1 MPSDQP
7 DDHIAEFTLELL
19 RTGSWLFETAADL
32 VEGLKPDAYPGER
45 PEAVVME
52 MITGTI
58 RTALDDADPSDVMR
72 SLHCSSRRGRESSN
86 TCDARWSSLNV
97 CTARPE
103 SGRDEC
109 MADACA
115 SAGRLGTIRLTAPPA
130 SSQTKRARVRLAPRV
145 GAASHSNSGRDQ
157 AGRTNPCAIRP
168 ISNSAVPVVTTGS

>member
-72 SLHCSSRRGRESSN
+72 
-86 TCDARWSSLNV
+86 
-97 CTARPE
+97 CTALFVEARE
-103 SGRDEC
+103 RVLEHLRRALELAERMHGE
-109 MADACA
+109 
-115 SAGRLGTIRLTAPPA
+115 AG
-130 SSQTKRARVRLAPRV
+130 KWPRRMY
-145 GAASHSNSGRDQ
+145 G
-157 AGRTNPCAIRP
+157 
-168 ISNSAVPVVTTGS
+168 